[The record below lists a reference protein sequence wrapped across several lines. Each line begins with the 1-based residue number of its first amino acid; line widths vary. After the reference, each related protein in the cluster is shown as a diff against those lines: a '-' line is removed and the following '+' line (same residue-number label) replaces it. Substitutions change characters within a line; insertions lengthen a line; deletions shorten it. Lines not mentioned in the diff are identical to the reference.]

1 MTTHI
6 RYQGFSGEGPPT
18 TGPITF
24 DGQALQ
30 QLLALP
36 EFAAWR
42 AGGGLV
48 VSDSLGSQAV
58 HLFYDETGAEF
69 PHRRVARDALLA
81 GQDLLLV
88 DDFALE
94 TNDFNAQMANVRDTI
109 NWFEERYNADP
120 TFQVRVDDAVL
131 RILQQKLELYAGNFQ
146 VEQVLV
152 PVDDLAE
159 RLNRPEDAAIVF
171 RIAKNAIS
179 LLISSQVELPRALG
193 PDDRVVVFTD
203 LREARQCNNCAPQPY
218 ISPSLLEETIL
229 AFYGPEGSDQIQLNR
244 IRSFTY
250 GDLKD
255 FLTTLPE
262 PTPSPVT
269 PTPTSTETPE
279 ATPGESTPQV
289 TPTPPPTP
297 TPSVVESVDQALAA
311 ADWIIFAALDV
322 SAEAPASNA
331 LNLFLAQ
338 RPDIVRD
345 SNIVVLNFN
354 TPYHLDTTELSKL
367 SASFAVYSKIE
378 AAVEAAVQALFQES
392 PVIGAPPVSLPSINY
407 HLDTITQPDPDQI
420 IDLYVEQD
428 GNLQAPAREQPL
440 EVVVGDTLHLVTGE
454 IVDHNGNPVP
464 DGTPVQFLQTDRLEG
479 FTSFISQQPTEG
491 GVARLDYV
499 LEAQT
504 GLFRIT
510 AVAGAATNSQQVDI
524 IIGEN
529 VRIVVVTLTPAP
541 TPTETPT
548 VAPTAT
554 LTPSPVPTATAT
566 ATPTPLPPEPG
577 LSISLTS
584 LSHLLGFF
592 VGLALTGVASIVIG
606 HRSRLS
612 GPSAFLRLLLW
623 GLLGGLV
630 LYNYYMLQLPGSNW
644 LAALGNWAGLVVT
657 AAGGV
662 IVLLVAAQAMQR
674 ISSPNAG

>member
-1 MTTHI
+1 
-6 RYQGFSGEGPPT
+6 
-18 TGPITF
+18 
-24 DGQALQ
+24 
-30 QLLALP
+30 
-36 EFAAWR
+36 
-42 AGGGLV
+42 
-48 VSDSLGSQAV
+48 
-58 HLFYDETGAEF
+58 
-69 PHRRVARDALLA
+69 
-81 GQDLLLV
+81 
-88 DDFALE
+88 
-94 TNDFNAQMANVRDTI
+94 
-109 NWFEERYNADP
+109 
-120 TFQVRVDDAVL
+120 
-131 RILQQKLELYAGNFQ
+131 
-146 VEQVLV
+146 
-152 PVDDLAE
+152 
-159 RLNRPEDAAIVF
+159 
-171 RIAKNAIS
+171 
-179 LLISSQVELPRALG
+179 
-193 PDDRVVVFTD
+193 
-203 LREARQCNNCAPQPY
+203 
-218 ISPSLLEETIL
+218 
-229 AFYGPEGSDQIQLNR
+229 
-244 IRSFTY
+244 
-250 GDLKD
+250 
-255 FLTTLPE
+255 
-262 PTPSPVT
+262 
-269 PTPTSTETPE
+269 
-279 ATPGESTPQV
+279 
-289 TPTPPPTP
+289 
-297 TPSVVESVDQALAA
+297 
-311 ADWIIFAALDV
+311 
-322 SAEAPASNA
+322 
-331 LNLFLAQ
+331 
-338 RPDIVRD
+338 
-345 SNIVVLNFN
+345 
-354 TPYHLDTTELSKL
+354 
-367 SASFAVYSKIE
+367 
-378 AAVEAAVQALFQES
+378 
-392 PVIGAPPVSLPSINY
+392 
-407 HLDTITQPDPDQI
+407 
-420 IDLYVEQD
+420 
-428 GNLQAPAREQPL
+428 
-440 EVVVGDTLHLVTGE
+440 VVGDTLHLVTGE

-577 LSISLTS
+577 LSISLTT